1 MNFSPITNTPEY
13 AFLNENPHL
22 GNNIILLGYGG
33 STAYG
38 TNLPTSD
45 TDIRGV
51 ALRTKSEILLGKDY
65 ETVVDTPT
73 DTTIYSFDKMLGLL
87 SECNP
92 NCIEI
97 LGLKPEHYLY
107 VTDIGRR
114 LLDNKNI
121 FLSKRCIH
129 TFGGYA
135 TQQLYRLRQK
145 SLNAL
150 SPTEYNAHI
159 VKVIE
164 GIHDHLKK
172 NFPDV
177 ADNLH
182 IRQND
187 TGLVFDFDKMTD
199 IPAEEF
205 EGIANEVSAIIRT
218 YNKNSSRNNKAMAHA
233 KIHKHAMHLI
243 RLYMMCVDLLETGE
257 IITYR
262 ANEHDTL
269 MKIRNGEMLAD
280 DGMLSQEFWDLLASW
295 EARFNE
301 AQTKTELPDNPD
313 FAAIEKLRYEINESI
328 VTK

>member
-1 MNFSPITNTPEY
+1 MNFSPVTNTPEY

-51 ALRTKSEILLGKDY
+51 AVRTKSEILLGKDY

-187 TGLVFDFDKMTD
+187 TGLVFDLDKMTD

-262 ANEHDTL
+262 AKEHDTL
-269 MKIRNGEMLAD
+269 MKIRNGEMLAE

-301 AQTKTELPDNPD
+301 AQTKTTLPDNPD

-328 VTK
+328 ATK